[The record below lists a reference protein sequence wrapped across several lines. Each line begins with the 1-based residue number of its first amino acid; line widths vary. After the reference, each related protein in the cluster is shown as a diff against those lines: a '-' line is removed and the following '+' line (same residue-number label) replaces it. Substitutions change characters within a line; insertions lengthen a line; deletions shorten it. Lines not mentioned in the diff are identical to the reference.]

1 MIPRIV
7 AQRCRHVFETVC
19 VHANGEV
26 VCSIIDG
33 RGDFVVGNVHE
44 QSIGEIFD
52 GPRYRELRRLVLS
65 TADHYCPA
73 IGKRCPLKT
82 VPVLEGAPD
91 IAHEIRFLQIEP
103 TSACDL
109 RCLSCPVRDFSSDTT
124 WRDAYHDG
132 GASFLAWDGLR
143 RSKQHAAD
151 ALRGIAP
158 GLAARPPEKRG
169 RLEAALLRGRIKKGR
184 RGTLPIEVLKKV
196 VSDLPRSLERVD
208 FYNYGEP
215 FLYYRLVEALRHVRA
230 CLPASGIAI
239 STDGMQVRETI
250 EEVLVD
256 ERLVDW
262 IIFSIDGSDADTYA
276 RYRIGGT
283 FETAFHNLVRFH
295 RKAAGTGIH
304 VIWQYVVFRWNDRD
318 EQLRRAIAIADE
330 HGIPLWFDFSRTWGR
345 SRRRAGDLSYLE
357 PYLKPETGLPRQ
369 AGHYWP

>member
-1 MIPRIV
+1 MIPRVV

-44 QSIGEIFD
+44 QSIREIFD

-82 VPVLEGAPD
+82 IPVFEGAPD
-91 IAHEIRFLQIEP
+91 IPHEIRYIQIEP

-132 GASFLAWDGLR
+132 GVSFLAWDGLR

-151 ALRGIAP
+151 VLLRIAP
-158 GLAARPPEKRG
+158 GLATRPREKQG
-169 RLEAALLRGRIKKGR
+169 RLEAALLRGRIKKER
-184 RGTLPIEVLKKV
+184 RGTLPIDVLKKV
-196 VSDLPRSLERVD
+196 VSDLPPSLERVD

-230 CLPASGIAI
+230 CLPGSGIAI
-239 STDGMQVRETI
+239 STDGMQVRETV
-250 EEVLVD
+250 EDVLIG

-283 FETAFHNLVRFH
+283 FETAFRNLVRFH

-304 VIWQYVVFRWNDRD
+304 VMWQYVVFRWNDRD
-318 EQLRRAIAIADE
+318 EHLRRAIAIAE
-330 HGIPLWFDFSRTWGR
+330 EYGITLWFDFSRTWGR
-345 SRRRAGDLSYLE
+345 SRRVAGELSYLV

-369 AGHYWP
+369 PGHYWP